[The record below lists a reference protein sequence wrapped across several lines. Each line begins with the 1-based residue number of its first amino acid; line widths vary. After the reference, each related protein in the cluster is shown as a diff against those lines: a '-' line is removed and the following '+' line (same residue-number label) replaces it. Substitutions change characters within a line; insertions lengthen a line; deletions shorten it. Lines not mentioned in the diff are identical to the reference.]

1 MANNLE
7 TESTAN
13 ADEKVVNRNALELAA
28 LFIAAGLT
36 LAALITAIGYDFSSS
51 QPLFVILVPLVLL
64 IMVQIYRSM

>member
-51 QPLFVILVPLVLL
+51 QPLL
-64 IMVQIYRSM
+64 